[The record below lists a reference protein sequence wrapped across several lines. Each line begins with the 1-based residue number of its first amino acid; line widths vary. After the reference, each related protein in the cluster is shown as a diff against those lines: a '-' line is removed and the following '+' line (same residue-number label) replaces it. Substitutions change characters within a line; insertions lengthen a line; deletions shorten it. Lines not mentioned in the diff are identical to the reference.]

1 MLIKTRMKRNYNIPA
16 SYGDDGDNS
25 YQQSTFRRYRE
36 NKENLN
42 SDFDVL
48 QRQLLSVEYPHQQ
61 QQQTLTVETM
71 NQVNTQYEDDNDI
84 DDNSFYF

>member
-1 MLIKTRMKRNYNIPA
+1 M
-16 SYGDDGDNS
+16 
-25 YQQSTFRRYRE
+25 
-36 NKENLN
+36 
-42 SDFDVL
+42 L